1 MGVEDGQ
8 IRLRTLYEFRE
19 EGMEMCIRDR
29 GMDEAQQILQSAGV
43 QAEWN
48 DTDKQYYAEWEA
60 DGGVYKIWLEDT
72 ASLDEKL
79 KLIKSNQLAGV
90 AAVSYTHLG
99 TFQLRNILP
108 RS

>member
-1 MGVEDGQ
+1 MDAS
-8 IRLRTLYEFRE
+8 
-19 EGMEMCIRDR
+19 EGEAANYANKVTSTAM

-60 DGGVYKIWLEDT
+60 DGGVYKIWLEDI
-72 ASLDEKL
+72 ASLEEKL

-90 AAVSYTHLG
+90 AEWKLG
-99 TFQLRNILP
+99 WENSSIWDLILQYVN
-108 RS
+108 